1 MTDASRN
8 APEGRDFMLT
18 RMIHAPRV
26 MVWKAWTEPAHMAAW
41 WGPRG
46 MTTPV
51 CETDVRPGGRWQLV
65 MQAPDGTAYPLS
77 GVYHEVVAPERLVF
91 TDNWA
96 AHPAEWREMLR
107 KALGREPASQEA
119 LNTITFEDLGDR
131 TRLTIRVRF
140 ESPDVRDAL
149 VGMGMEQGWTEMLD
163 RLVEQT
169 TTAEYSGRT
178 IVQSRMLDAPRA
190 LVFDAWTDPR
200 QVTQWWG
207 PNGFTTTTR
216 SMDVRPGGK
225 WLFVMHG
232 PDGTDY
238 ENEITFI
245 EVARPQRL
253 VYTHAAPLF
262 HVTVTFDDDNGR
274 TRLSM
279 RAVFDSPAERQMV
292 WESGAREGGKQHLER
307 LAAFLANMEKN

>member
-1 MTDASRN
+1 MDVASRN
-8 APEGRDFMLT
+8 AADSRDFVMT
-18 RMIHAPRV
+18 RIIHAPQAL
-26 MVWKAWTEPAHMAAW
+26 VWKAWTEPQHMAAW

-46 MTTPV
+46 MTNPV
-51 CETDVRPGGRWQLV
+51 CEMDVRPGGRWHLV
-65 MQAPDGTAYPLS
+65 MQTPDGTRYPLS

-96 AHPAEWREMLR
+96 AHPAEWQEMLR
-107 KALGREPASQEA
+107 QALGKEPASQEA
-119 LNTITFEDLGDR
+119 LNTVTFEDLGDR
-131 TRLTIRVRF
+131 TRLVIRMQF
-140 ESPDVRDAL
+140 ESPELRDAM
-149 VGMGMEQGWTEMLD
+149 VDMGMEQGWTEMLD
-163 RLVEQT
+163 RLDEGT
-169 TTAEYSGRT
+169 ATAEYTGRT
-178 IVQSRMLDAPRA
+178 IVQSRVLDAPRE

-225 WLFVMHG
+225 WLHVMHG

-238 ENEITFI
+238 DNEITYI

-262 HVTVTFDDDNGR
+262 HVTVTFDDDHGR

-279 RAVFDSPAERQMV
+279 RAVFDSAAERQMV
-292 WESGAREGGKQHLER
+292 AKTGAIEGGKQHLER